1 MGDSINM
8 AARLMCHPEAAENM
22 LCDEKT
28 YNLCKSQ
35 FQFNLLGETKVKGK
49 AAPISIFRPVEI
61 LKEAEKKSAPAQQNL
76 TLIGRVKER
85 NAIRTILGK
94 YANKDI
100 ASTMLIEADGG
111 HGLNTLFDVI
121 RAESLVR
128 NFICMY
134 FIFLF

>member
-49 AAPISIFRPVEI
+49 SVPISIFRPLEV
-61 LKEAEKKSAPAQQNL
+61 LKENDKKSELNQGLP
-76 TLIGRVKER
+76 LIGRVKER
-85 NAIRTILGK
+85 NAIRTIIGK

-100 ASTMLIEADGG
+100 PGIMMIEADGG

-121 RAESLVR
+121 RMESLSR
-128 NFICMY
+128 NCICM
-134 FIFLF
+134 

>member
-28 YNLCKSQ
+28 YNLCKSHLQ
-35 FQFNLLGETKVKGK
+35 FKLLGETKVKGK
-49 AAPISIFRPVEI
+49 SVPISIFRPVEI
-61 LKEAEKKSAPAQQNL
+61 LNEAEKKSEINQSL

-85 NAIRTILGK
+85 NAIRSILGK
-94 YANKDI
+94 YGNKDI
-100 ASTMLIEADGG
+100 SSTMLIEADGG

-121 RAESLVR
+121 RAEASIR
-128 NFICMY
+128 NFICVY
-134 FIFLF
+134 FAFRF

>member
-49 AAPISIFRPVEI
+49 ALPISIFRPVEI
-61 LKEAEKKSAPAQQNL
+61 LKEAEKKSETTQSL
-76 TLIGRVKER
+76 TLIGRLKER
-85 NAIRTILGK
+85 TAIRSILGK
-94 YANKDI
+94 YINKDI

-121 RAESLVR
+121 RAEAASR

-134 FIFLF
+134 FAFSF